1 MIESTFHEVLRD
13 LIKRNPEVEAAAI
26 VNSQGICNA
35 SYLRPGI
42 DEEGVAAMSAA
53 ILALGEN
60 VLSEMK
66 GGRLSEVYIKGTDR
80 MVLIVS
86 AGKEY
91 LLFLVIPV
99 FAKLGLILMEAKRVS
114 KKIQESEE
122 QMESESSIS
131 QLLDEFGED
140 EITKFLEEFSLP
152 GEESSGGI

>member
-1 MIESTFHEVLRD
+1 MIDATFHEVLRD

-35 SYLRPGI
+35 SYLKPGI

-60 VLSEMK
+60 VLQEMR
-66 GGRLSEVYIKGTDR
+66 GGKLSEVYIKGSDR

-86 AGKEY
+86 AGDEY

-99 FAKLGLILMEAKRVS
+99 FAKLGLILMEAKRAS
-114 KKIQESEE
+114 KRIQEAE
-122 QMESESSIS
+122 QQAAAAESIS
-131 QLLDEFGED
+131 KIFEEFGED

-152 GEESSGGI
+152 GEEGSEL